1 MWWIILIIVILI
13 ILLITVGVIAAGT
26 NNSCNKPCNTVIN
39 DKEQVETPIVC
50 ADNTVLLSC
59 GDKVPLKTCDGNG
72 RIGNYQYSRVYKGV
86 KTFVPFKPSRIEGG
100 EYKTCIITSN
110 KDEIDYAIIH
120 KKEDGDLKPLPESY
134 RKVYVI
140 IY

>member
-13 ILLITVGVIAAGT
+13 ILLITVGVIASGT
-26 NNSCNKPCNTVIN
+26 NNSCNKPCNTTV
-39 DKEQVETPIVC
+39 EQVETSIICP
-50 ADNTVLLSC
+50 DNTVLLSC
-59 GDKVPLKTCDGNG
+59 GDVVPLKTCDNNG

-86 KTFVPFKPSRIEGG
+86 KTFVPFKPTRIEG

-120 KKEDGDLKPLPESY
+120 KKEDGDLEPLPESY
-134 RKVYVI
+134 RKIYVI
-140 IY
+140 VS